1 LADQYRLSYAAQIAR
16 RLPPYVPP
24 SELQIQKSRPEGRL
38 FIWLPPYDFAS
49 LSFRPRE
56 PCGSVARL
64 VHEGVVSFLL
74 ILVVAF
80 IQLALAQSGLEIL
93 EKSLIGGSA
102 SLTLMLMWDHLWYL
116 PRKKQKMMV
125 YRDNVAVFAQRY
137 GNTEHGRTTLWS
149 LMPNFSA
156 MAASVAKGEKSQIG
170 VLDPFDEVVLG
181 AAKEVLLPK
190 HRDLKAISD
199 GARES
204 AVEFAKQMGAG
215 DLGDSVE
222 AGGDLFEAL
231 WDSGLE
237 ETAEGAA
244 LLAVAFTTGM
254 VVKSGWRWLSD
265 LVTVP
270 AVQREAAA
278 KLKEEKDGL
287 GPGCIS
293 GGVGCGMLVVIIY
306 DFGMAA
312 VLYFNI

>member
-1 LADQYRLSYAAQIAR
+1 
-16 RLPPYVPP
+16 
-24 SELQIQKSRPEGRL
+24 
-38 FIWLPPYDFAS
+38 
-49 LSFRPRE
+49 
-56 PCGSVARL
+56 
-64 VHEGVVSFLL
+64 
-74 ILVVAF
+74 
-80 IQLALAQSGLEIL
+80 
-93 EKSLIGGSA
+93 
-102 SLTLMLMWDHLWYL
+102 LMWDHLWYL

-199 GARES
+199 
-204 AVEFAKQMGAG
+204 